1 MEQPVERLI
10 FINGELIP
18 ASKASI
24 SVFDHGFL
32 YGDGIFEGIRVYSGR
47 VFKLDEHLDR
57 LYDSAKALLLQIPYT
72 KTEMS
77 DAVLHTVRAND
88 LHDAYIRLVIS
99 RGPGDLGLDPT
110 KCAHPTVIIIADTI
124 RLYPEEVYQRG
135 MDLAAVAIRRPGTD
149 VLNPAIKSL
158 NYLNSVLAK
167 IEANLRGLSEVL
179 ILNQAGHVVE
189 GTGDNV
195 FLVKGGALI
204 TPPTYSGILNGITR
218 QVVLDLAHTRGI
230 VTYEHPITLHDV
242 YTADECFL
250 TGTAAEVIG
259 VVSCDGR
266 QIGSGEVGK
275 VTKLLREAFFSYA
288 RTQGVPAYAKGTLT
302 L

>member
-1 MEQPVERLI
+1 MEPLEERLI
-10 FINGELIP
+10 YINGELVP
-18 ASKASI
+18 ASRASV

-47 VFKLDEHLDR
+47 VFKLSEHLDR

-72 KTEMS
+72 KGELT
-77 DAVLHTVRAND
+77 DAVVHTVRSNG
-88 LHDAYIRLVIS
+88 LNDAYIRLVVS

-110 KCAHPTVIIIADTI
+110 KCLRPTVIIIADTI
-124 RLYPEEVYQRG
+124 RLYPEELYQRG
-135 MDLAAVAIRRPGTD
+135 MDLASVAIRRPGTD

-167 IEANLRGLSEVL
+167 IEANLRGLAEVL
-179 ILNQAGHVVE
+179 ILNQSGQVVE

-195 FLVKGGALI
+195 FLVKAGSLY
-204 TPPTYSGILNGITR
+204 TPPIYSGILNGITR
-218 QVVLDLAHTRGI
+218 QVVLDLAQESGVRVH
-230 VTYEHPITLHDV
+230 ENPITLHDV

-266 QIGSGEVGK
+266 QIGTGK
-275 VTKLLREAFFSYA
+275 VGPMTQQLGEAFFSYA
-288 RTQGVPAYAKGTLT
+288 RSHGVPVYTEARV
-302 L
+302 

>member
-1 MEQPVERLI
+1 MEPGEERLI
-10 FINGELIP
+10 FINGELVP
-18 ASKASI
+18 ASRASV

-47 VFKLDEHLDR
+47 VFKLSEHLDR
-57 LYDSAKALLLQIPYT
+57 LYDSAKALLLPIPYT
-72 KTEMS
+72 KDALS
-77 DAVLHTVRAND
+77 DAVVHTVRSNG
-88 LHDAYIRLVIS
+88 LTDAYVRLVIS
-99 RGPGDLGLDPT
+99 RGPGDLGLDPS
-110 KCAHPTVIIIADTI
+110 KCVRPTVIIIADTI
-124 RLYPEEVYQRG
+124 RLYPEELYHKG
-135 MDLAAVAIRRPGTD
+135 MDLASVSIRRPGTD

-179 ILNQAGHVVE
+179 ILNQSGHVVE

-195 FLVKGGALI
+195 FLVKSGALY
-204 TPPTYSGILNGITR
+204 TPPIYSGILNGITR
-218 QVVLDLAHTRGI
+218 QVVLDLAQERG
-230 VTYEHPITLHDV
+230 VRVHETPITLHDV

-266 QIGSGEVGK
+266 QIGAGTVGPI
-275 VTKLLREAFFSYA
+275 TTQLGEAFFAYA
-288 RTQGVPAYAKGTLT
+288 RSHGVRVYAEARV
-302 L
+302 

>member
-1 MEQPVERLI
+1 MEPAEERLI
-10 FINGELIP
+10 FINGELVP
-18 ASKASI
+18 ASRASV

-32 YGDGIFEGIRVYSGR
+32 YGDGIFEGIRAYSGR
-47 VFKLDEHLDR
+47 VFKLSEHLDR
-57 LYDSAKALLLQIPYT
+57 LYDSAKALLLEIPYT
-72 KTEMS
+72 KDELS
-77 DAVLHTVRAND
+77 DAVVHTVRSNG

-99 RGPGDLGLDPT
+99 RGPGDLGLDPS
-110 KCAHPTVIIIADTI
+110 KCVRPTVIIIADTI
-124 RLYPEEVYQRG
+124 RLYPEDLYQRG
-135 MDLAAVAIRRPGTD
+135 MELASVSIRRPGTD

-167 IEANLRGLSEVL
+167 IEANLRGLAEVL
-179 ILNQAGHVVE
+179 ILNQSGQVVE

-195 FLVKGGALI
+195 FLVKAGTLY

-218 QVVLDLAHTRGI
+218 QVVLDLAQERG
-230 VTYEHPITLHDV
+230 VRAHETPITLHDV

-266 QIGSGEVGK
+266 QIGAGK
-275 VTKLLREAFFSYA
+275 VGPITNQLGAAFFGYA
-288 RTQGVPAYAKGTLT
+288 RSHGVPIYTEARV
-302 L
+302 

>member
-1 MEQPVERLI
+1 MEHAAERLI

-18 ASKASI
+18 ASKASV

-47 VFKLDEHLDR
+47 VFKLEEHLER

-72 KTEMS
+72 PTELRE
-77 DAVLHTVRAND
+77 AVRYTVRENG
-88 LHDAYIRLVIS
+88 LQDAYIRLVIS

-110 KCAHPTVIIIADTI
+110 RCPHPTVIIIVDTI
-124 RLYPEEVYQRG
+124 RLYPESLYQSG
-135 MDLAAVAIRRPGTD
+135 MELASVSIRRPGTD
-149 VLNPAIKSL
+149 VLNPAVKSL

-179 ILNQAGHVVE
+179 ILNQFGQVVE

-195 FLVKGGALI
+195 FLVKGGTLY

-218 QVVLDLAHTRGI
+218 QVVLDLARTEGI
-230 VTYEHPITLHDV
+230 LSQEVPITLHDV

-266 QIGSGEVGK
+266 QIGTGK
-275 VTKLLREAFFSYA
+275 VGLVTRQIRDAFFTYA
-288 RTQGVPAYAKGTLT
+288 RSEGLPVYTEDTLRI
-302 L
+302 